1 MYEKTDNGD
10 DKLNSEITQNE
21 VLNTDNNGDDRLNSE
36 ITQNEVLNTDNNGDD
51 KLNSEIT
58 ENEVLNT
65 DNNGD
70 DKLNSEITEN
80 EVLNREIEF
89 LKGELEKEK
98 EVSDKNLSKLRYL
111 MADFDNYR
119 KQIEKQMESKIE
131 ENRGHLFIKI
141 LKIYDDCILALE
153 TLKNG
158 NYDSTV
164 IGGIKGIMT
173 NFEGFMKDEGLVEIE
188 TMGTPFDPNVHDAI
202 GFVSNKLVPDNTIME
217 VVRKGYLLNNK
228 VLRPSSV
235 ILSKRTVTNKDIN
248 EKDKE

>member
-1 MYEKTDNGD
+1 MYEKAD
-10 DKLNSEITQNE
+10 
-21 VLNTDNNGDDRLNSE
+21 
-36 ITQNEVLNTDNNGDD
+36 NGDD

-80 EVLNREIEF
+80 EVLNREIEL

-131 ENRGHLFIKI
+131 ENRGQLFIKI

-153 TLKNG
+153 TLKNSK
-158 NYDSTV
+158 YDSTV

-202 GFVSNKLVPDNTIME
+202 GFVSNELVPDNTIME

>member
-1 MYEKTDNGD
+1 
-10 DKLNSEITQNE
+10 
-21 VLNTDNNGDDRLNSE
+21 
-36 ITQNEVLNTDNNGDD
+36 
-51 KLNSEIT
+51 
-58 ENEVLNT
+58 
-65 DNNGD
+65 
-70 DKLNSEITEN
+70 
-80 EVLNREIEF
+80 
-89 LKGELEKEK
+89 
-98 EVSDKNLSKLRYL
+98 

-119 KQIEKQMESKIE
+119 KQIEKQMESRIQE
-131 ENRGHLFIKI
+131 DRSHLFIKI

-158 NYDSTV
+158 QYDSTV
-164 IGGIKGIMT
+164 ISGIRGIMT

-202 GFVSNKLVPDNTIME
+202 GFVSNELAPDNSIME

>member
-1 MYEKTDNGD
+1 MYDKTD
-10 DKLNSEITQNE
+10 
-21 VLNTDNNGDDRLNSE
+21 
-36 ITQNEVLNTDNNGDD
+36 NGDD

-58 ENEVLNT
+58 ENEVLKT
-65 DNNGD
+65 DNGDDELNSEITENEVLNRD

-158 NYDSTV
+158 KYDSTV

-173 NFEGFMKDEGLVEIE
+173 NFEAFMKDEGLVEIE

-202 GFVSNKLVPDNTIME
+202 GFVSNELVPDNTIME

>member
-1 MYEKTDNGD
+1 LCEKTDNGD
-10 DKLNSEITQNE
+10 DS
-21 VLNTDNNGDDRLNSE
+21 
-36 ITQNEVLNTDNNGDD
+36 
-51 KLNSEIT
+51 LNSEIT
-58 ENEVLNT
+58 ENEVLNK

-70 DKLNSEITEN
+70 DSLNSETTENEVLNKDNNGDDSLNSETTEN

-98 EVSDKNLSKLRYL
+98 EVSEKNLSKLRYL

-131 ENRGHLFIKI
+131 ENRGQLFIKI

-158 NYDSTV
+158 KYDSTV

-202 GFVSNKLVPDNTIME
+202 GFVSNELVPDNTIME
-217 VVRKGYLLNNK
+217 VVRMGYLLNNK

>member
-1 MYEKTDNGD
+1 MYEKAD
-10 DKLNSEITQNE
+10 
-21 VLNTDNNGDDRLNSE
+21 
-36 ITQNEVLNTDNNGDD
+36 
-51 KLNSEIT
+51 
-58 ENEVLNT
+58 
-65 DNNGD
+65 NGD

-80 EVLNREIEF
+80 EVLNREIEL

-98 EVSDKNLSKLRYL
+98 EVSEKNLSKLRYL

-158 NYDSTV
+158 KYDSTV

-202 GFVSNKLVPDNTIME
+202 GFVSNELVPDNTIME